1 MYLGQQGPWL
11 RIRCSVWQCD
21 RLTAISSM
29 SEGDETAKLWKV
41 NRTIHEL
48 VKDRVGLLFFF
59 QSDIAEHFAQ
69 GFAVADDEIQMD
81 LAAFRQ
87 HYANN
92 TGGVE

>member
-1 MYLGQQGPWL
+1 MEGQSHNTRISKRQG
-11 RIRCSVWQCD
+11 RS
-21 RLTAISSM
+21 
-29 SEGDETAKLWKV
+29 
-41 NRTIHEL
+41 
-48 VKDRVGLLFFF
+48 LFFF
-59 QSDIAEHFAQ
+59 QSDIVEHFAQ

>member
-1 MYLGQQGPWL
+1 MEGQSHNTRISKRQGRSP
-11 RIRCSVWQCD
+11 
-21 RLTAISSM
+21 
-29 SEGDETAKLWKV
+29 
-41 NRTIHEL
+41 
-48 VKDRVGLLFFF
+48 FFF